1 MALDTFEFTAELD
14 STGRWILL
22 TALSEGMTEITV
34 FRITRDGTSA
44 VRGAFNKEVTNAFVG
59 ADYEAPQNTPL
70 AYFARYSDGV
80 QTRESPVVSVV
91 GTVDRG
97 GDVLFGLTNPLAWLR
112 VNVNI
117 GPDLTSR
124 GRQDSVQVVGRRD
137 PVVVSDVRLFP
148 NGTLTVITLTDSER
162 NDLNSLLAPGQI
174 IAFSPHQPTY
184 GFSDVWYLS
193 IGDVTERRT
202 APLGLETSRFFDLQF
217 QRVAPPPADFIGPA
231 FQTWG
236 DVKDDGLT
244 WGDWLT
250 SGTTWLRAQVR

>member
-1 MALDTFEFTAELD
+1 MALGPLEFTAELD
-14 STGRWILL
+14 ASGRWVLL
-22 TALSEGMTEITV
+22 TVLSDGMTEVTV
-34 FRITRDGTSA
+34 FRITRDGTAA
-44 VRGAFNKEVTNAFVG
+44 VRGAFNKEALNAFVG

-70 AYFARYSDGV
+70 AYFVRYGDGI
-80 QTRESPVVSVV
+80 QTRDSPVVSVV

-97 GDVLFGLTNPLAWLR
+97 ADVLFSLTNPLAWLR

-124 GRQDSVQVVGRRD
+124 GRQDAVQVVGRRD

-162 NDLNSLLAPGQI
+162 NDLNAMLSTGQV
-174 IAFSPHQPTY
+174 IAFSPREPTY

-202 APLGLETSRFFDLQF
+202 TALGLESSRFFDLQF
-217 QRVAPPPADFIGPA
+217 QRVAPPPADFVGPA

-236 DVKDDGLT
+236 DVRDAGIT
-244 WGDWLT
+244 WADWLT